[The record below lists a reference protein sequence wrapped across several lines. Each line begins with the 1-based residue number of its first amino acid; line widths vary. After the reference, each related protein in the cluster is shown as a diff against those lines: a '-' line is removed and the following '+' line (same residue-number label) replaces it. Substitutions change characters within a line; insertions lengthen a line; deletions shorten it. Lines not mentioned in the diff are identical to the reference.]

1 MSNQLELFAV
11 NNNSAPVALV
21 SPDLPEYIKD
31 VIRNSWDKTS
41 SGFQDVI
48 SCDEVI
54 NQVDNETS
62 ELLAE
67 MLHELREEY
76 ASQL

>member
-1 MSNQLELFAV
+1 MKQLVPFTPT
-11 NNNSAPVALV
+11 NCDQPVAFV
-21 SPDLPEYIKD
+21 SPDLPDWIKG
-31 VIRNSWDKTS
+31 VIDNNWDKTS
-41 SGFQDVI
+41 SGFGDVI
-48 SCDEVI
+48 SCDDVI
-54 NQVDNETS
+54 NQVDDDTA

>member
-11 NNNSAPVALV
+11 DNNSAPVALI

-31 VIRNSWDKTS
+31 VIRKNWDKTS

-48 SCDEVI
+48 TCDEII
-54 NQVDNETS
+54 NQIDNDTS

-67 MLHELREEY
+67 MLYELREEY

>member
-1 MSNQLELFAV
+1 MKQLVPFTPTNCDL
-11 NNNSAPVALV
+11 PVALV
-21 SPDLPEYIKD
+21 SPNLPEW
-31 VIRNSWDKTS
+31 VQGVLNENWDKTS

-48 SCDEVI
+48 SCDDVV
-54 NQVDNETS
+54 NQVDEETS

>member
-1 MSNQLELFAV
+1 MKELIPFQV
-11 NNNSAPVALV
+11 DNNSAPVALI

-31 VIRNSWDKTS
+31 VIRKNWDKTS
-41 SGFQDVI
+41 SGFGDVI
-48 SCDEVI
+48 SCDDVI
-54 NQVDNETS
+54 NQIDSDTS

-67 MLHELREEY
+67 MLYELREEY

>member
-1 MSNQLELFAV
+1 MKELIPFQV
-11 NNNSAPVALV
+11 DNNSAPVALI

-31 VIRNSWDKTS
+31 VIRKNWDKTS
-41 SGFQDVI
+41 SGFGDVI
-48 SCDEVI
+48 SCDDVI